1 MGQWTKA
8 RIQLCGRFVADIDG
22 SRIEDTLPGRIGRVL
37 FAYLVLNRGRPLPRD
52 TLLMAGWGEDAPAE
66 ARNALN
72 VLLSKLRHGLGAEHL
87 RGRTEIELLL
97 PPATFVDAEA
107 ALEGAHRA
115 ESAIAEGRWAQAW
128 GPAGIAY
135 HVATRPFLTGL
146 EAPWIDEWRRRLE
159 EVRLRGLECFAA
171 ASLGLGGPALAQAE
185 ERARM
190 LTELAPYRET
200 GHRLLMEALAR
211 RGNVAEALRA
221 YERLR
226 VLLREELGIAP
237 SPTVQGVHR
246 RLLDSAEQLELLGL
260 REDVL
265 ARHVANQLGV
275 QDAHMAL
282 RVPPEL
288 VVVVALDDI
297 PAHADDPQRHRQP
310 PGQPAAI
317 FTRDRRG
324 RKHGTAISLACRRAD
339 GPANCSDQ
347 RRGRHAQPNEQEN
360 VDVRACPWTL
370 PLVAY
375 PPRVLKPTLTT
386 PHGLH
391 QGSDK
396 CVPAGWLV
404 LMAAFGGG
412 RTCSRDAMDWRRRS
426 ETR

>member
-22 SRIEDTLPGRIGRVL
+22 SRIEDTLPGRIGRIL
-37 FAYLVLNRGRPLPRD
+37 FAYLVLNRGRPVPRD

-97 PPATFVDAEA
+97 PPVIFVD
-107 ALEGAHRA
+107 
-115 ESAIAEGRWAQAW
+115 IAEGRWAQAW

-146 EAPWIDEWRRRLE
+146 EAPWIDEWRRRLD

-221 YERLR
+221 YEKLR

-246 RLLDSAEQLELLGL
+246 RLLQSADS
-260 REDVL
+260 
-265 ARHVANQLGV
+265 
-275 QDAHMAL
+275 
-282 RVPPEL
+282 
-288 VVVVALDDI
+288 
-297 PAHADDPQRHRQP
+297 
-310 PGQPAAI
+310 
-317 FTRDRRG
+317 
-324 RKHGTAISLACRRAD
+324 
-339 GPANCSDQ
+339 
-347 RRGRHAQPNEQEN
+347 
-360 VDVRACPWTL
+360 
-370 PLVAY
+370 
-375 PPRVLKPTLTT
+375 
-386 PHGLH
+386 
-391 QGSDK
+391 
-396 CVPAGWLV
+396 
-404 LMAAFGGG
+404 
-412 RTCSRDAMDWRRRS
+412 
-426 ETR
+426 

>member
-8 RIQLCGRFVADIDG
+8 RIQLCGRFVVDIDG
-22 SRIEDTLPGRIGRVL
+22 ARIEGTLPGRRGRVL

-52 TLLMAGWGEDAPAE
+52 KLLMAGWGEDAPAE

-97 PPATFVDAEA
+97 PSAIFVDVEA

-115 ESAIAEGRWAQAW
+115 ESCIAEGRWAQAW

-171 ASLGLGGPALAQAE
+171 AGLGLGGPALAQAE

-190 LTELAPYRET
+190 LTDTCALPRDRAPHPH
-200 GHRLLMEALAR
+200 GSAR
-211 RGNVAEALRA
+211 AARQRRRSAPRLRA
-221 YERLR
+221 ATSS
-226 VLLREELGIAP
+226 AP
-237 SPTVQGVHR
+237 RGTRDRAQLHRAGRPPTTAGQR
-246 RLLDSAEQLELLGL
+246 RQLELLRL

-265 ARHVANQLGV
+265 AGHVANQLGV
-275 QDAHMAL
+275 QDAHVGL

-310 PGQPAAI
+310 PGPPAAI
-317 FTRDRRG
+317 FTRDPRG
-324 RKHGTAISLACRRAD
+324 RKD
-339 GPANCSDQ
+339 GK
-347 RRGRHAQPNEQEN
+347 R
-360 VDVRACPWTL
+360 
-370 PLVAY
+370 
-375 PPRVLKPTLTT
+375 
-386 PHGLH
+386 
-391 QGSDK
+391 
-396 CVPAGWLV
+396 
-404 LMAAFGGG
+404 
-412 RTCSRDAMDWRRRS
+412 SRS
-426 ETR
+426 